1 MFDSVNFSVAVM
13 TKSGFDALGSRNME
27 YNYAWLYN
35 EAPADDIEAAERS
48 DKFLDVVKDELT
60 DYDEA
65 IVKAQ
70 LDELTDRLEKAGEE
84 YGEIYKRSFEDKV
97 SEITDNA
104 EKGGREYA
112 ELYQKSIEAKLTEVS
127 EKARAGAAEYAQIMM
142 TTGAKP
148 SRSDLSVDVDDYTFS
163 LIEGTVNAMITGG
176 EAEAPSQQELIDHYL
191 DQVKKP
197 ERSELSI
204 DVDDFTFS
212 IIERSVDAAIRG
224 GEYSGPTEEE
234 FRDAYLDTVEKP
246 RREELSVQ
254 LDDFLFGIVEDA
266 ADAELNGRDF
276 EMPADEEFENE
287 IDKTGIFP
295 WITISRA
302 T

>member
-1 MFDSVNFSVAVM
+1 M
-13 TKSGFDALGSRNME
+13 
-27 YNYAWLYN
+27 
-35 EAPADDIEAAERS
+35 
-48 DKFLDVVKDELT
+48 
-60 DYDEA
+60 
-65 IVKAQ
+65 
-70 LDELTDRLEKAGEE
+70 
-84 YGEIYKRSFEDKV
+84 
-97 SEITDNA
+97 
-104 EKGGREYA
+104 
-112 ELYQKSIEAKLTEVS
+112 
-127 EKARAGAAEYAQIMM
+127 
-142 TTGAKP
+142 
-148 SRSDLSVDVDDYTFS
+148 DDYTFS
-163 LIEGTVNAMITGG
+163 LIEGTVNAMLTGG
-176 EAEAPSQQELIDHYL
+176 EEEAPSQQELIDHYL

-254 LDDFLFGIVEDA
+254 LDDFLFGIVEPTLSLTA
-266 ADAELNGRDF
+266 GISKCPPTRNS
-276 EMPADEEFENE
+276 
-287 IDKTGIFP
+287 KTRSTRLASFP